1 MEKSSQK
8 HGKLSRLDT
17 FPANGCPAYRSPPV
31 YHSAMS
37 YKSVQQ
43 HAELCKLPG
52 AEGYDVIL
60 LPIILGSAGAFFKC
74 LDRARKEMGIA
85 NARKGKLY
93 SKLPLQSTRP
103 CVPTAIPGKI

>member
-1 MEKSSQK
+1 
-8 HGKLSRLDT
+8 
-17 FPANGCPAYRSPPV
+17 
-31 YHSAMS
+31 MS

-103 CVPTAIPGKI
+103 CVPTAIPGKIKANRRSKGKNKRQIASLPAPFCP